1 MPHNNLQP
9 QLNTECSTMKS
20 DKRTVRKR
28 LSKFISK
35 VLCNFNQAA
44 PIRSSNNGDYI
55 TAVDTHTSS
64 FHGHQ
69 QTMAGIKNYPMP
81 FGSQYRRRSS
91 ALRRTSTLTS
101 IKEENEIEVM
111 HCT

>member
-44 PIRSSNNGDYI
+44 PIRSS
-55 TAVDTHTSS
+55 
-64 FHGHQ
+64 
-69 QTMAGIKNYPMP
+69 
-81 FGSQYRRRSS
+81 
-91 ALRRTSTLTS
+91 
-101 IKEENEIEVM
+101 
-111 HCT
+111 